1 MLYLPHIK
9 YLYTTFL
16 WKIAYQ
22 NLKSVSFRQKVVS
35 MKHDEK
41 IFLCMDLYPLLFGC
55 VSISPSFSFSDYNWN
70 LLRSWGYF
78 SESGI
83 LSHFSWIYL

>member
-1 MLYLPHIK
+1 MLYLSHIK
-9 YLYTTFL
+9 YLYTKFL

-41 IFLCMDLYPLLFGC
+41 TSSCMDLYPLLFGC
-55 VSISPSFSFSDYNWN
+55 VSISRLFFSLDYN
-70 LLRSWGYF
+70 
-78 SESGI
+78 
-83 LSHFSWIYL
+83 